1 MPNVTAIRVDIN
13 SPLDPKSGEILDELK
28 IKEAAESLKEYEDA
42 PVVVMSHQSRPGEWD
57 FTSLEAHAKALRKY
71 LPPTKFVDDV
81 MGPSARTK
89 IKALAKGEVLV
100 LDNVRFLSEE
110 LLKGSPEALAKTQFV
125 QRLAPL
131 FSSFVND
138 AFATAHRSQTS
149 LIGFCEVLPS
159 YAGPLMTKEVS
170 ALSKV
175 LSSPDTPVIF
185 LIGGSKA
192 KTKLQLINNILN
204 NNKAD
209 KILVSGILGNFLLR
223 AKGIKLGEA
232 SEQRLQDTSILNL
245 AKTIL
250 KRHSNALELPS
261 DVAIKKNGEREEI
274 PIEALPSDYAVL
286 DIGMD
291 TINRYSTIIQ
301 NAGTIL
307 VNGPAGYFEETAF
320 ALGTEQLITKI
331 AQSSAFSV
339 IGGGHLTVVA
349 RTLGLYDRIGHVSTG
364 GGATMAFLAGET
376 LPVLEALKRAY
387 QRDGREFLI

>member
-13 SPLDPKSGEILDELK
+13 CPLDPKSGEILDELK
-28 IKEAAESLKEYEDA
+28 IKEAAETLKEFEDT
-42 PVVVMSHQSRPGEWD
+42 PVVVMSHQSRPGEAD
-57 FTSLEAHAKALRKY
+57 FTSLDGHAKVLRKY
-71 LPPTKFVDDV
+71 ISSAEFVDDII
-81 MGPSARTK
+81 GPTARTK
-89 IKALAKGEVLV
+89 IKDLQNGEVLV

-110 LLKGSPEALAKTQFV
+110 LLTGPPEVLARTQFV

-149 LIGFCEVLPS
+149 LVGFCEVLPS
-159 YAGPLMTKEVS
+159 YAGPLLIKEVT

-175 LSSPDTPVIF
+175 LSGPDTPVIF

-192 KTKLQLINNILN
+192 KTKLQLINNLLTN
-204 NNKAD
+204 KKAD
-209 KILVSGILGNFLLR
+209 KILVSGILGNYLLR
-223 AKGIKLGEA
+223 AKGIKLGAA
-232 SEQRLQDTSILNL
+232 SEQRLQDVAILDL

-250 KRHSNALELPS
+250 KRHSNAIELPS

-291 TINRYSTIIQ
+291 TINRYSALIK
-301 NAGTIL
+301 NAGTVL
-307 VNGPAGYFEETAF
+307 VNGPAGYFEDPAF
-320 ALGTEQLITKI
+320 AYGTEQLITTI

-349 RTLGLYDRIGHVSTG
+349 RILGLYDRIGHVSTG
-364 GGATMAFLAGET
+364 GGATMAFLAGEP

-387 QRDGREFLI
+387 QRNGREFFI